1 MGWRPYPPQE
11 LPLIQWKMGGTAV
24 NNRPMHICASD
35 FFILS
40 VEGIY
45 MIITLTNGESREFQN
60 GMSALD
66 IAAAISHKL
75 AKKALAARIDGV
87 VKDLNTVIDADCR
100 LEILTFEDE
109 DGKKALWHTASH
121 IMAQAVKRLFPS
133 AKLAIGPAID
143 TGFYYDF
150 DVEESFDA
158 DDLVRI
164 EEEMRRIVDANL
176 PLERFELPRE
186 EALALMKDEPYKQ
199 ELIND
204 LPEDAHISFYRQG
217 EFTDLCAGPH
227 LPSTGKVKAF
237 KLLSVAGAYWRGSEK
252 NKMLC
257 RVYGTAFEKQEE
269 LAAYLNQLKEARER
283 DHNKLGRELKYFTT
297 SDVVGQGLPLLMP
310 KGAKVIQ
317 VLSRFVEDEEEARGY
332 TLVRTP
338 LMAKSDLYK
347 ISGHWDHY
355 KDGMFVLGDEEKD
368 DEVMA
373 LRPMDC
379 PFQYMIYNSELH
391 SYRDLPIR
399 YSETATLFRNEASG
413 EMHGLIRVRQFT
425 LADAHIICRPDQ
437 IADEFKS
444 VVSLIQYMMKC
455 LGIEGDVKYRFSKWD
470 PNNTEKYINNPEAW
484 DTTQRL
490 MKGILDDIGLNY
502 VEADGEAAFYGP
514 KLDLQFR
521 NVFGKEDTLFTV
533 QIDFASAERFNMT
546 YVDSDGEK
554 KHPYIIHRSSIG
566 CYERTLAM
574 LIEKYAGALP
584 LWIAPEQV
592 RLMSITD
599 RSLPYLQEW
608 AQKLKAAGVRV
619 TVDDRSEKIGYKIR
633 EARYERIPYMVIAG
647 DNEVE
652 KGTVSVRKRGAGD
665 LGEMDGSAFMEMLL
679 KEIREKTI
687 F

>member
-1 MGWRPYPPQE
+1 M
-11 LPLIQWKMGGTAV
+11 K
-24 NNRPMHICASD
+24 
-35 FFILS
+35 
-40 VEGIY
+40 
-45 MIITLTNGESREFQN
+45 ITLANGQAREFEN
-60 GMSALD
+60 GLNALD
-66 IAAAISHKL
+66 IAKAISGKL
-75 AKKALAARIDGV
+75 AKKALAAKIDGV
-87 VKDLNTVIDADCR
+87 VRDLLAPVHGDCR

-109 DGKKALWHTASH
+109 AGKKALWHTASH
-121 IMAQAVKRLFPS
+121 VMAQAVLRLFPG
-133 AKLAIGPAID
+133 AKIAIGPAID

-150 DVEESFDA
+150 DVEKPFDA
-158 DDLVRI
+158 DDLKRI
-164 EEEMRRIVDANL
+164 EEEMARIVADDL
-176 PLERFELPRE
+176 PLERFELKRG
-186 EALALMKDEPYKQ
+186 EALALMKDAPYKL
-199 ELIND
+199 ELIHD
-204 LPEDAHISFYRQG
+204 LPEDAALSFYRQG

-227 LPSTGKVKAF
+227 APSTGKVKSF

-252 NKMLC
+252 NKMLT
-257 RVYGTAFEKQEE
+257 RIYGTAFEKQEE
-269 LAAYLNQLKEARER
+269 LAAYLNMLKEARER
-283 DHNKLGRELKYFTT
+283 DHNKLGRELKFFTT

-310 KGAKVIQ
+310 KGTKVIQ
-317 VLSRFVEDEEEARGY
+317 VLSRFVEDEEERRGY

-355 KDGMFVLGDEEKD
+355 KDGMFVLGDEAKG

-379 PFQYMIYNSELH
+379 PFQFMIYNSELH

-399 YSETATLFRNEASG
+399 YSENATLFRNEASG

-437 IADEFKS
+437 LAQEFKD
-444 VVSLIQYMMKC
+444 VVSLIQYMMGC
-455 LGIEGDVKYRFSKWD
+455 IGVRDDIKYRFSKWD
-470 PNNTEKYINNPEAW
+470 PNNTDKYINDPEAW
-484 DTTQRL
+484 ETTQRL
-490 MKGILDDIGLNY
+490 MKQILDEIGLDY

-533 QIDFASAERFNMT
+533 QIDFANAGHFDMT

-554 KHPYIIHRSSIG
+554 KRPYIIHRSSIG

-599 RSLPYLQEW
+599 RSLDYLREW
-608 AQKLKAAGVRV
+608 EKKLKAAGVRV
-619 TVDDRSEKIGYKIR
+619 TVDARSEKIGYKIR
-633 EARYERIPYMVIAG
+633 EAQLEKVPYMLIIG
-647 DNEVE
+647 EKEVE
-652 KGTVSVRKRGAGD
+652 SGDTVSVRSRDGGD
-665 LGEMDGSAFMEMLL
+665 LGSMAIGDLIARVRGEDLDRTG
-679 KEIREKTI
+679 
-687 F
+687 

>member
-1 MGWRPYPPQE
+1 M
-11 LPLIQWKMGGTAV
+11 
-24 NNRPMHICASD
+24 N
-35 FFILS
+35 
-40 VEGIY
+40 
-45 MIITLTNGESREFQN
+45 ITLANGESREFKN

-66 IAAAISHKL
+66 IAATISNKL

-87 VKDLNTVIDADCR
+87 VRDLTTIIDSDSR

-109 DGKKALWHTASH
+109 AGKKALWHTASH

-143 TGFYYDF
+143 TGYYYDF
-150 DVEESFDA
+150 DVEKPFDA
-158 DDLVRI
+158 SDLERI
-164 EEEMRRIVDANL
+164 EAEMKRIVEADIK
-176 PLERFELPRE
+176 LERFELPRE
-186 EALALMKDEPYKQ
+186 AALAFTKDEPYKQ
-199 ELIND
+199 ELIRD
-204 LPEDAHISFYRQG
+204 LPEDAVISFYRQD

-237 KLLSVAGAYWRGSEK
+237 KLLSIAGAYWRGNEK
-252 NKMLC
+252 NKMLS
-257 RVYGTAFEKQEE
+257 RIYGTAFEKQEE
-269 LAAYLNQLKEARER
+269 LAAYLQQLKEARER

-297 SDVVGQGLPLLMP
+297 VDAVGQGLPLLMP
-310 KGAKVIQ
+310 KGAKAIQ
-317 VLSRFVEDEEEARGY
+317 LLSRFVEDEEEARGY

-355 KDGMFVLGDEEKD
+355 QDGMFVLGDEKKGE
-368 DEVMA
+368 EVLA

-379 PFQYMIYNSELH
+379 PFQFMIYNTELH
-391 SYRDLPIR
+391 SYRELPIR
-399 YSETATLFRNEASG
+399 YSENATLFRNEASG

-437 IADEFKS
+437 VAEEFKN
-444 VVSLIQYMMKC
+444 VVDLIQYMMKC
-455 LGIEGDVKYRFSKWD
+455 IGVQDDIKYRFSKWD
-470 PNNTEKYINNPEAW
+470 PNNTEKYINDPQAW
-484 DTTQRL
+484 ETTQQL
-490 MKGILDDIGLNY
+490 MKGILDEIGLDY
-502 VEADGEAAFYGP
+502 TEADGEAAFYGP
-514 KLDLQFR
+514 KLDLQFK

-533 QIDFASAERFNMT
+533 QIDFALPTRFDMHYIDSNGDKQRP
-546 YVDSDGEK
+546 YV
-554 KHPYIIHRSSIG
+554 IHRSSIG

-608 AQKLKAAGVRV
+608 AKKLRAAGVRV

-633 EARYERIPYMVIAG
+633 EGRFERIPYMVVAG
-647 DNEVE
+647 DNEVD
-652 KGTVSVRKRGAGD
+652 KGTLAIRKRGVGD
-665 LGEMDGSAFMEMLL
+665 LGEMEGGAFMETLL
-679 KEIREKTI
+679 QEIREKAI

>member
-1 MGWRPYPPQE
+1 
-11 LPLIQWKMGGTAV
+11 
-24 NNRPMHICASD
+24 
-35 FFILS
+35 
-40 VEGIY
+40 

-150 DVEESFDA
+150 DVEKSFDA

-164 EEEMRRIVDANL
+164 EEEMRRIVEADL

-592 RLMSITD
+592 RLMCITD
-599 RSLPYLQEW
+599 RSLPYLHEW